1 MQSALP
7 GRTPLDIR
15 LGLTKAEDVNHKLR
29 WGILGAANICAD
41 WVRALANVP
50 GATVVAVAARSQASA
65 QSFADEWG
73 IASAYEGYD
82 KVANDPDVDIVYC
95 GTITPL
101 HKEHVIM
108 CLEAGKHVIVEK
120 PMSISSEESE
130 ACVPSPLRRCADPC
144 RSMTWTAA
152 GAGCTRRPRPTAS

>member
-1 MQSALP
+1 MRLQSALP

-73 IASAYEGYD
+73 IPNAYEGYD

-120 PMSISSEESE
+120 PMSMSTEESE
-130 ACVPSPLRRCADPC
+130 ACASPASSAAALLCAA
-144 RSMTWTAA
+144 R
-152 GAGCTRRPRPTAS
+152 